1 MKKLAMIL
9 EFSIDTALGI
19 EINEEDEEEEDKY
32 ENLIIGGLIIGTAIS
47 LVLKDYYILGT
58 VVAFIGLG
66 LGYILKV
73 FKKDK

>member
-1 MKKLAMIL
+1 MKKLSMIL
-9 EFSIDTALGI
+9 EFSIDNALGI
-19 EINEEDEEEEDKY
+19 EINEEDEEEDDKY

-58 VVAFIGLG
+58 VFAFIGLG